1 MIITANV
8 IMTNNLLPVITA
20 NSGIRIVTARMI
32 EVIMAG
38 MTITLIPGTK
48 TNAIKITM
56 TEADTMTAAADRTII
71 PDIKT

>member
-1 MIITANV
+1 
-8 IMTNNLLPVITA
+8 
-20 NSGIRIVTARMI
+20 MI

-71 PDIKT
+71 PDIKTFNFCL

>member
-1 MIITANV
+1 
-8 IMTNNLLPVITA
+8 
-20 NSGIRIVTARMI
+20 MI

-56 TEADTMTAAADRTII
+56 TKAGTMTAAADRTII